1 MKMIRRRSKQTR
13 YNPNRANALRD
24 DLAKHPNPMFGDML
38 QDTRMTDGD
47 VIDFA
52 LTMAHS
58 YFSGTLLES
67 FKTTERVN
75 LELVTRRTLLVT
87 ASLFGM
93 TATFDKGGAI
103 LTPVWTD
110 DPNKQVA
117 AVQALVDTGMGVKEA
132 MALFA
137 SGPPKQGHMAE
148 AIHTQLPEAV
158 H

>member
-1 MKMIRRRSKQTR
+1 MALFPAYSTNGIDWRPLMKMSRRRSKQTR

-67 FKTTERVN
+67 FKTTERGKPGIGDPPDVVSHCVPVRHDGN
-75 LELVTRRTLLVT
+75 L
-87 ASLFGM
+87 
-93 TATFDKGGAI
+93 
-103 LTPVWTD
+103 
-110 DPNKQVA
+110 
-117 AVQALVDTGMGVKEA
+117 
-132 MALFA
+132 
-137 SGPPKQGHMAE
+137 
-148 AIHTQLPEAV
+148 
-158 H
+158 